1 MTLFDDVIMHA
12 MALHLYTL
20 TGPGLLEVGV
30 AVGVA
35 VAACTRWLMGADVS
49 TNVSVT

>member
-1 MTLFDDVIMHA
+1 
-12 MALHLYTL
+12 MALHLYIL
-20 TGPGLLEVGV
+20 TGPGLLEVGVVVGV